1 MHRRKELFLSQ
12 TLLSGLPEIQL
23 NGSQKASICNKFKT
37 VDSYVSAKEDVLSA
51 LGVNMHILLGLQ
63 DELKKVME
71 ECRRYEG

>member
-1 MHRRKELFLSQ
+1 M
-12 TLLSGLPEIQL
+12 

-37 VDSYVSAKEDVLSA
+37 VDSYVSAKEDLLST